1 MQVSK
6 SLLAVCATTV
16 FAGFLS
22 VQAQDTP
29 AQAAARAALLQSM
42 GQPAAAAPVAPVAP
56 AKEAPIL
63 VESSG
68 VVTQQT
74 NAPAAAAAA
83 PVVATPPAAPVVMA
97 PQPLDSA
104 AQVAARA
111 ALLQAMGQ
119 PVTAAPSPVAT
130 PAPTV
135 APVPVVVTP
144 APAAVVAPAPTTPA
158 ASTANPVATSPTK
171 PSNATVP
178 GKEAGFTPIVA
189 PPLPISA
196 TKEQQLDALLAQYK
210 ADLISPEEYHKQ
222 RAAILAEP

>member
-1 MQVSK
+1 
-6 SLLAVCATTV
+6 
-16 FAGFLS
+16 
-22 VQAQDTP
+22 
-29 AQAAARAALLQSM
+29 M
-42 GQPAAAAPVAPVAP
+42 GQPAAAAPAAPVAP

-68 VVTQQT
+68 VVTLQT
-74 NAPAAAAAA
+74 NAPRATL
-83 PVVATPPAAPVVMA
+83 VATPPAAPVVMA

-104 AQVAARA
+104 AQAAARA
-111 ALLQAMGQ
+111 SLLQAMGQ
-119 PVTAAPSPVAT
+119 PVTAAPAPVAT